1 LSSKRGGTDEE
12 REMRRLPGNKRGFT
26 LLEVIVA
33 FSLLAVTVTV
43 ILQLFSSNL
52 RVLSTSEDYISAVV
66 QAEAKMRQV
75 LDEDDITEGTS
86 SETTPEGYRVETTV
100 SKVYERRTRDLP
112 FEVLE
117 IGVKLSWK
125 SLLAERS
132 MTLRTMKTV
141 KKQKAGRI

>member
-1 LSSKRGGTDEE
+1 MG
-12 REMRRLPGNKRGFT
+12 RLPVKEEGFT
-26 LLEVIVA
+26 LLEVVVA

-52 RVLSTSEDYISAVV
+52 RVLATSEDYAAAVLR
-66 QAEAKMRQV
+66 AEAKMRDV
-75 LDEDDITEGTS
+75 LDDKDVAEGTS
-86 SETTPEGYRVETTV
+86 SETTPEGYLVETTV
-100 SKVYERRTRDLP
+100 TKVYEQRTRELP

-117 IGVKLSWK
+117 VGVRLTWR

-141 KKQKAGRI
+141 KKQRVGRI

>member
-1 LSSKRGGTDEE
+1 MGKLSGKEH
-12 REMRRLPGNKRGFT
+12 GFT

-43 ILQLFSSNL
+43 IVQLFSSNL
-52 RVLSTSEDYISAVV
+52 RVLVTSEDYVSAVV
-66 QAEAKMRQV
+66 RAEAKMRDV
-75 LDEDDITEGTS
+75 LDGEDIAEGTS

-117 IGVKLSWK
+117 IGVKLTWK
-125 SLLAERS
+125 SFLAERV
-132 MTLRTMKTV
+132 MTLRTMKMV